1 MPIFHLCV
9 SDKREL
15 SDLNSEKKIMNE
27 MKVKSN
33 ILREKNS
40 EHLPWLDAE
49 DLSFAF
55 LVQNGLG
62 CQFQLTWKLSIFV
75 LKIEF
80 SSFPPHFP
88 QVIQQKRLF
97 FIPHHSKRQKDG
109 QAKYFL
115 NFALIKELSRT
126 TV

>member
-1 MPIFHLCV
+1 MPIFHLCI

-40 EHLPWLDAE
+40 KHLPWLDAE

-80 SSFPPHFP
+80 SIFLHISH
-88 QVIQQKRLF
+88 KYTTKEALLF
-97 FIPHHSKRQKDG
+97 HTNR
-109 QAKYFL
+109 KYKKMVRKNTL
-115 NFALIKELSRT
+115 
-126 TV
+126 

>member
-1 MPIFHLCV
+1 
-9 SDKREL
+9 
-15 SDLNSEKKIMNE
+15 
-27 MKVKSN
+27 MKVRSDT
-33 ILREKNS
+33 LQEKNFK
-40 EHLPWLDAE
+40 HLPWLDAE

-97 FIPHHSKRQKDG
+97 FIPHHSIRQKDG

-115 NFALIKELSRT
+115 NFALKLNYFKKQQKLVLTFPYLR
-126 TV
+126 

>member
-1 MPIFHLCV
+1 
-9 SDKREL
+9 
-15 SDLNSEKKIMNE
+15 

-97 FIPHHSKRQKDG
+97 YSTPFEKIKRW
-109 QAKYFL
+109 
-115 NFALIKELSRT
+115 
-126 TV
+126 

>member
-1 MPIFHLCV
+1 MCV

-15 SDLNSEKKIMNE
+15 SDLNSEKKNMNE
-27 MKVKSN
+27 MKVKNN

-40 EHLPWLDAE
+40 KHLPWLDAE

-62 CQFQLTWKLSIFV
+62 CQFQLTWKLSSFV

-80 SSFPPHFP
+80 TSFPPHFP
-88 QVIQQKRLF
+88 
-97 FIPHHSKRQKDG
+97 
-109 QAKYFL
+109 
-115 NFALIKELSRT
+115 
-126 TV
+126 

>member
-80 SSFPPHFP
+80 TSFPPHFP
-88 QVIQQKRLF
+88 QVIQQRRLF
-97 FIPHHSKRQKDG
+97 YSTPI
-109 QAKYFL
+109 
-115 NFALIKELSRT
+115 
-126 TV
+126 